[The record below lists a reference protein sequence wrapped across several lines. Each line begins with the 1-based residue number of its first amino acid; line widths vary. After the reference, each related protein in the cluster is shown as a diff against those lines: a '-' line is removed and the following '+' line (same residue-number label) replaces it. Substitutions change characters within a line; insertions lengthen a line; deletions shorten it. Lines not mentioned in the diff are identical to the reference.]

1 VLSRHSPLV
10 INAMTAALQADL
22 QNFAHLLDYTR
33 REATAFL
40 DGLADRPAAVRA
52 AERAFRTLPPRGAG
66 GQAALAEFLRTYAA
80 ELSGSAGARYFGYV
94 LGGATPAAVAGDWLV
109 SAFDQNLAATGDSV
123 ATHVERETLAMLQ
136 ELLGLPADFTGS
148 FVTGATMSNFVGLAL
163 ARQWAGH
170 QVGVNVA
177 QAGSQGLA
185 LPVLS
190 AAPHSSVYKA
200 LAMLGMGR
208 DCLHLLPTLPGGRE
222 ALDVPA
228 LEAALGRLR
237 GQPAVVVASAGT
249 VNTVDFD
256 DLAAIG
262 ELKKRYPFWLHVDA
276 AFGAFAACSPTYAH
290 LLHGI
295 EHADSVAIDAHKW
308 LNVPYDAAM
317 QYTRPQHRALQV
329 EVFQNSASYLP
340 AATLDAPD
348 FHHLTPENSRRFRA
362 LPAWCTL
369 LAYGREGYRELVE
382 RNCQLAQQLSQ
393 HLAESAYFTL
403 LAPTQLN
410 VVCFTLKAPDGD
422 SAGAVQRLQRWL
434 RDDGRAFFTP
444 TMLQG
449 RPGLRAA
456 FSNWRTEAADVA
468 LAWQALQEGAAW
480 VLENND
486 L

>member
-1 VLSRHSPLV
+1 MYPVLQ
-10 INAMTAALQADL
+10 TDL
-22 QNFAHLLDYTR
+22 EHFEHLLDYTQ

-40 DGLADRPAAVRA
+40 AGLADRPAAAQVSDQ
-52 AERAFRTLPPRGAG
+52 AFRALPTSGEG
-66 GQAALAEFLRTYAA
+66 GQAALTEFLQAYAA

-148 FVTGATMSNFVGLAL
+148 FVTGATMANFVGLAL

-170 QVGVNVA
+170 RLGVNVA
-177 QAGSQGLA
+177 QAGNYGLA
-185 LPVLS
+185 PLPVLS
-190 AAPHSSVYKA
+190 AAPHSSVFKS

-208 DCLHLLPTLPGGRE
+208 DCLQVLPTLPAGRE
-222 ALDVPA
+222 AVDVRA
-228 LEAALGRLR
+228 LEAALARLD

-276 AFGAFAACSPTYAH
+276 AFGAFAACSPAYAH

-295 EHADSVAIDAHKW
+295 EHADSVAVDAHKW

-317 QYTRPQHRALQV
+317 QYTRPEHLALQV

-340 AATLDAPD
+340 PATLDTPD

-369 LAYGREGYRELVE
+369 RAYGRAGYQELVE
-382 RNCQLAQQLSQ
+382 RNCQLARQLSQ
-393 HLAESAYFTL
+393 YIEDSDQFTL
-403 LAPTQLN
+403 LAPTRLN
-410 VVCFTLKAPDGD
+410 VVCFTLTDFATADMM
-422 SAGAVQRLQRWL
+422 QRLQRWV

-444 TMLQG
+444 TVLHG
-449 RPGLRAA
+449 RAGLRAA
-456 FSNWRTEAADVA
+456 FSNWRTEAADVT
-468 LAWQALQEGAAW
+468 LACQALQEAAVW
-480 VLENND
+480 LLTNQEG
-486 L
+486 

>member
-1 VLSRHSPLV
+1 
-10 INAMTAALQADL
+10 MTAALQADL
-22 QNFAHLLDYTR
+22 QNFAYLLDYTQ

-40 DGLADRPAAVRA
+40 AGLADRPAAVRA
-52 AERAFRTLPPRGAG
+52 AERSLRSLPPHGEG

-163 ARQWAGH
+163 ARQWSGH
-170 QVGVNVA
+170 RVGVNVA

-185 LPVLS
+185 PLPVLS

-200 LAMLGMGR
+200 LAMLGLGR
-208 DCLHLLPTLPGGRE
+208 DCLQVLPTLPGGRE
-222 ALDVPA
+222 ALDVRA
-228 LEAALGRLR
+228 LEAALTRLE
-237 GQPAVVVASAGT
+237 GKPAVVVASAGT

-262 ELKKRYPFWLHVDA
+262 ELKNRYPFWLHVDA
-276 AFGAFAACSPTYAH
+276 AFGAFAACSPRYAH

-295 EHADSVAIDAHKW
+295 EYADSVAVDAHKW
-308 LNVPYDAAM
+308 LNVPYDAAV
-317 QYTRPQHRALQV
+317 QYTRPEHRTLQV

-369 LAYGREGYRELVE
+369 LAYGREGYQELVE

-393 HLAESAYFTL
+393 HLEESAHFTL
-403 LAPTQLN
+403 LAPTRLN
-410 VVCFTLKAPDGD
+410 VVCFTLQTSEAD
-422 SAGAVQRLQRWL
+422 SASTVQRLQRWV

-444 TMLQG
+444 TILQG

-480 VLENND
+480 VLENKEV
-486 L
+486 